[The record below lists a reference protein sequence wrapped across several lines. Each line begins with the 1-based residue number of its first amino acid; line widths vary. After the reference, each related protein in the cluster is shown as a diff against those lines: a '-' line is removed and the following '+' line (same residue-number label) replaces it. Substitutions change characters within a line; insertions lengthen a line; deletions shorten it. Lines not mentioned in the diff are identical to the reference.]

1 MSPLDT
7 ELWEGDLMASAA
19 PNGKQLL
26 TATYDLLRHDK
37 QMFALPFIGSVFGI
51 VASLILFAPGY
62 ALGWVLNGHEKGQ
75 VAYYAGAA
83 LGGFGATAVAIFFQ
97 TALVIGANERAEGGQ
112 PTTRSCLR
120 QAWTHR
126 RTILGWAVI
135 SATVGFILQLIH
147 DKLGFLGS
155 LLNLFGGLAWSI
167 ATYVVVPV
175 LVSEDVGPV
184 TAIRRSTQVLRDTWG
199 TSLRTALRGAVL
211 TLGFWI
217 PFAVLAVVGGMM
229 ICFGGGLV
237 LVIGIALAAAG
248 IVGLVV
254 LSSIVGAV
262 GTYARA
268 LIYRYSVGL
277 PTPGIDTPL
286 LAGAFTIKGGGGS
299 GGSGGRRDQ
308 SNHPYGAGRP
318 DTPNGGIAG
327 GWSASPW

>member
-1 MSPLDT
+1 M
-7 ELWEGDLMASAA
+7 LMTSA
-19 PNGKQLL
+19 PPDGKRLL
-26 TATYDLLRHDK
+26 NVTYDLLRHDR
-37 QMFALPFIGSVFGI
+37 QMFALPFVGSVFGI

-62 ALGWVLNGHEKGQ
+62 ALGWLMNGHERGQ
-75 VAYYAGAA
+75 LAYYAGAA
-83 LGGFGATAVAIFFQ
+83 LGGFGATAVAVFFQ

-126 RTILGWAVI
+126 RTILGWALI
-135 SATVGFILQLIH
+135 SATVGFVLQLIH

-175 LVSEDVGPV
+175 LVSEDIGPV
-184 TAIRRSTQVLRDTWG
+184 SAIRRSTQVLRDTWG

-211 TLGFWI
+211 AFTYWI
-217 PFAVLAVVGGMM
+217 PFALLVVVGGAM
-229 ICFGGGLV
+229 ICFGGGPFLV
-237 LVIGIALAAAG
+237 AG
-248 IVGLVV
+248 ISVLAIGVVGLVV
-254 LSSIVGAV
+254 LGSIVGAV

-277 PTPGIDTPL
+277 PIPGIDTQL
-286 LAGAFTIKGGGGS
+286 LEGAFSKKGS
-299 GGSGGRRDQ
+299 GGPGLGSGGRRDQ
-308 SNHPYGAGRP
+308 SDHPYGAGRP
-318 DTPNGGIAG
+318 DTPRGGVAG